1 MILYQHERR
10 QPMASGYLTSRSKFS
25 LALIGAV
32 SVLTFSLTS
41 QAQTVVKGAQP
52 MGAQPMT
59 EQQINQQALQQ
70 TQGLL
75 VNPAERKI
83 ILDAD
88 PKAKAADSKVQQLLG
103 QDSQKAYELSA
114 QLMSTI
120 VAQTGGDPK
129 KMQQLVLELQSN
141 PHALEKLLTP
151 TQRDQ
156 IRKMASDLEAKKGS
170 APVNGG
176 GK

>member
-1 MILYQHERR
+1 
-10 QPMASGYLTSRSKFS
+10 MASGYRTSRLTFS
-25 LALIGAV
+25 LTLIGAV
-32 SVLTFSLTS
+32 SVLTVGLTS
-41 QAQTVVKGAQP
+41 NAQTIAQTGAKGAQP

-70 TQGLL
+70 TQEVLI
-75 VNPAERKI
+75 NPAERQKA
-83 ILDAD
+83 LNAD
-88 PKAKAADSKVQQLLG
+88 PKAKATDSKVQQLLG
-103 QDSQKAYELSA
+103 ADTQKAYELSS

-120 VAQTGGDPK
+120 VAQTGGDPQ
-129 KMQQLVLELQSN
+129 KMQQLMLELQSN

-151 TQRDQ
+151 AQRDQ

-170 APVNGG
+170 APVHGG